1 MLTIEKPP
9 LKTFRIDFKFIKP
22 EKISFDM
29 MAKVEALLK
38 KDYPSIPSLDIIEY
52 PYDVQIKVKVPIQI
66 APLRFLNEEKKAQ
79 VQLFSDGLI
88 FIFTEYTH
96 WADIKDQ
103 IVETVLKSCKILNL
117 DEIQQFRM
125 EYIDEFIFP
134 KNDFNLKNYFKL
146 NLNKPKGWDINF
158 NDFHI
163 GITIKD
169 QETDKFIIRLRGL
182 PNKEK
187 ENNLFRLE
195 SIYIKKSVFSLDKK
209 QELISELNKIHE
221 IIIDYFYN
229 ILSDNLKY
237 NLGVKKVD

>member
-22 EKISFDM
+22 EKISFEM

-52 PYDVQIKVKVPIQI
+52 PYDIQIKAKLPIQI
-66 APLRFLNEEKKAQ
+66 GPIRFLNEEKKEQ

-103 IVETVLKSCKILNL
+103 IIEIVLKSCKILNL

-125 EYIDEFIFP
+125 EYIDEFLFP
-134 KNDFNLKNYFKL
+134 KKDFNLANHFKL
-146 NLNKPKGWDINF
+146 YINKPENWNINF
-158 NDFHI
+158 NDFHL
-163 GITIKD
+163 GITIID
-169 QETDKFIIRLRGL
+169 QENDKFIIRLRGI

-187 ENNLFRLE
+187 ENFLFRLE
-195 SIYIKKSVFSLDKK
+195 SIYIKKRVFSIDKK
-209 QELISELNKIHE
+209 QVLIDELNSTHDA
-221 IIIDYFYN
+221 IIDYFYN
-229 ILSDNLKY
+229 ILSENLKTK
-237 NLGVKKVD
+237 LGVKKIG

>member
-1 MLTIEKPP
+1 MLIIEKPP

-22 EKISFDM
+22 EKISFEM

-52 PYDVQIKVKVPIQI
+52 PYDVQIRAKVPIQI
-66 APLRFLNEEKKAQ
+66 GPIRFLNKEKKGQ

-96 WADIKDQ
+96 WADIKDH
-103 IVETVLKSCKILNL
+103 IIEIVLKSGKILNL

-134 KNDFNLKNYFKL
+134 KKNFKLESYFKL
-146 NLNKPKGWDINF
+146 NLNKPEEWDINF

-195 SIYIKKSVFSLDKK
+195 SIYIKKSIFSLDKK
-209 QELISELNKIHE
+209 QELINELNEIHDK
-221 IIIDYFYN
+221 IIDYFYN
-229 ILSDNLKY
+229 ILSNNLK
-237 NLGVKKVD
+237 NSLGVKKVD